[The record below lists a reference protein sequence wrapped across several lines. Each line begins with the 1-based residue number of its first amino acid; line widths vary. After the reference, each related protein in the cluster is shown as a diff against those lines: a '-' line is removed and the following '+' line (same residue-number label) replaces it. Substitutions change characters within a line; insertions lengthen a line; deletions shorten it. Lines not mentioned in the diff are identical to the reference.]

1 LTRGENCTWK
11 SLIEALRSIYYIG
24 LARKLEDWLNE
35 AEAMKEGEV
44 VVPVI
49 GYNKGKPVYLLD
61 SAGQPAY
68 FDLPSKAFLGH
79 DSSLLAEAMK
89 EGEVVVPVIKVIL
102 VGTAGVGKTCVYH
115 LLMGLPP
122 PKERDS
128 TGCATRPVRVI
139 QIISGEEGEK
149 WKEADLKKMLAEAV
163 PILCGRLRKN
173 AHKKES
179 TDAKEGTDDTEGER
193 GAKAAERKS
202 EVQETDEVPK
212 PEKSPLEKV
221 IEEIV
226 VELDKLVRDYEWRPF
241 YDMQQLSLEKQAI
254 YLTDSGGQQAF
265 WDLVPIFICGPLTV
279 LFVHRLCD
287 KLGDKPLNEWYKD
300 GKPVGQEGQRA
311 TLTTAE
317 VFKLMCQGLESGGKS
332 NVIVIGT
339 HKDVYEKEEKPTEN
353 IKYKNE
359 QFESCIPQDSKVYV
373 TEAMDR
379 VIFEVDTTLRV
390 DENKAIAGELRKVIV
405 QSTPLAK
412 REDVD
417 QKKETEESTGNE
429 LEPIPISWY
438 VLQIVLEEAA
448 KRLKRE
454 VLLVSECETMAKEL
468 SFRDDEVKA
477 ALRFFDKLNIFF
489 YKESILPGV
498 VFISSQVPLGCVT
511 KLVQMR
517 YKLLESKEKPSKPFK
532 PTKDMWLQ
540 FRDHA
545 KITRDLLKE
554 IFEHHC
560 HGREHKLPQDAGEH
574 KKEEDVLLVEDIF
587 TEKELLLLLNKL
599 LIVAPTNKP
608 LEYFCP
614 ALLEMVEVDGFLKK
628 DDRVTR
634 VVQFPGGYAPAGV
647 FCCAVCYLQSKGNWK
662 IRESDAVAR
671 NQVTFAVKGRLVTFT
686 DKFQYF
692 AVSIDQKDVRSKLCK
707 EINKDM
713 SEAIENALVATNKKT
728 VLFKLSFLCPCTVHK
743 ALHPATV
750 EQDDDEF
757 NLVCSKESLIS
768 GTLNEYQKTWLES
781 HSSGIIPI

>member
-1 LTRGENCTWK
+1 
-11 SLIEALRSIYYIG
+11 
-24 LARKLEDWLNE
+24 
-35 AEAMKEGEV
+35 
-44 VVPVI
+44 
-49 GYNKGKPVYLLD
+49 
-61 SAGQPAY
+61 
-68 FDLPSKAFLGH
+68 
-79 DSSLLAEAMK
+79 MK

-122 PKERDS
+122 PMERDS

-139 QIISGEEGEK
+139 QIITGEEGEK
-149 WKEADLKKMLAEAV
+149 WEEADLKKMLAEAV
-163 PILCGRLRKN
+163 PILCKRLRKN
-173 AHKKES
+173 AQKKES
-179 TDAKEGTDDTEGER
+179 TDTDDIEGET

-202 EVQETDEVPK
+202 EVQETEVPK

-226 VELDKLVRDYEWRPF
+226 VELDKLVAHYGWRLIE
-241 YDMQQLSLEKQAI
+241 QLSLEKQAI
-254 YLTDSGGQQAF
+254 YVTDSGGQQAF
-265 WDLVPIFICGPLTV
+265 WDLAPIFVHDSSII

-287 KLGDKPLNEWYKD
+287 ELGQEPLNDWYNE
-300 GKPVGQEGQRA
+300 GEIVGCSWRA

-317 VFKLMCQGLESGGKS
+317 VFKLMCQGLDSGSKPK
-332 NVIVIGT
+332 IVVVGT
-339 HKDVYEKEEKPTEN
+339 HKDVYEAKKEPKET
-353 IKYKNE
+353 ITYKNK
-359 QFESCIPQDSKVYV
+359 QFESCIPKRSKVYFN
-373 TEAMDR
+373 EAMANI
-379 VIFEVDTTLRV
+379 IFEVNTAVPGQEDK
-390 DENKAIAGELRKVIV
+390 DIARALRKVV
-405 QSTPLAK
+405 LDSAQLCEK
-412 REDVD
+412 EDMD
-417 QKKETEESTGNE
+417 EDKDKKDNKVKV
-429 LEPIPISWY
+429 IPIFWY
-438 VLQIVLEEAA
+438 VLQIVLEEVA
-448 KRLKRE
+448 KRLKRQIFSI
-454 VLLVSECETMAKEL
+454 SECETVAKVL
-468 SFRDDEVKA
+468 SFGADEMKA

-498 VFISSQVPLGCVT
+498 VFTSSKVPLDCVT
-511 KLVQMR
+511 KLVKMR
-517 YKLLESKEKPSKPFK
+517 YELLESKEKPSKSCK
-532 PTKDMWLQ
+532 PTTEMWLQ

-599 LIVAPTNKP
+599 LIVAPTNMP

-647 FCCAVCYLQSKGNWK
+647 FCCAVCYLQSKGNWE
-662 IRESDAVAR
+662 IRKSDAVAR

-692 AVSIDQKDVRSKLCK
+692 AVSIDKKYVTPKLCK
-707 EINKDM
+707 EINKDL

-728 VLFKLSFLCPCTVHK
+728 VLFGLSFLCPCTVHK